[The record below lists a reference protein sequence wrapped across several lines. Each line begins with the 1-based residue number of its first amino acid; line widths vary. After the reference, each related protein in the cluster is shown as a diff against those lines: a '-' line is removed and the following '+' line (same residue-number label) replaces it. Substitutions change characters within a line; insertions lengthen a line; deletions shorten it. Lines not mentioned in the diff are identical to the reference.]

1 MNTTVSWV
9 DHYVKKKQTAEAAI
23 SLIKPGQR
31 VFFGSY
37 CGEPQHLARHFFLQ
51 ALRFTDVEVVR
62 LMAMESSPLT
72 LVADQTKDRNLNI
85 RSFYNGS
92 LIPKRLARDM
102 RFITPVNLFAIPPL
116 FKQRQLYIHAAL
128 IQVTPPDDFGWMSL
142 GVSVDI
148 TQAAALSAD
157 LVIAQV
163 NPAMPRVLGN
173 SFIHVNDVDIIVEH
187 EEPIISIQ
195 RQTRSEPAL
204 KIARQVARL
213 VEDGSTIQTGIGPIS
228 QAVVAALDDKN
239 DLGVHSQFIT
249 DEIMHLVSKGVI
261 TNKFKEFNEDKL
273 VASSAVG
280 TGNLYDFL
288 DDNPSIEF
296 HPSDY
301 VNSPAQILRNRK
313 MVSMNTVMVMDLTG
327 QVATDALAASHYSGV
342 NGILDFMRGATLAR
356 GGKSILMLTS
366 TSENGQKSHIVPMLK
381 ETAIVVPRVDVHY
394 VVTEYGAVNLHGKSL
409 QERAMAMISLAHP
422 DFRNELFLQAREM
435 GLLGKERVLSESI
448 HGIYPLKIEETR
460 EINGETVTIRP
471 AKPVDIRRIQ
481 EHYYNM
487 DSQDIYSR
495 FMQIKTRFIR
505 DEIEQ
510 KSQIDYLNNLTIVV
524 VVGEF
529 GFGRIIGVGEYLLE
543 KAGNTAELAFSI
555 NRKWQGK
562 GLGRI
567 LLNKLSKAAREN
579 GIANLVAYTSPQN
592 RKMIELFKTLPYK
605 LTNKFEDGF
614 VVLRCGFDERST

>member
-1 MNTTVSWV
+1 MKTTASWV
-9 DHYVKKKQTAEAAI
+9 DRYVGKKKTAEEAV

-37 CGEPQHLARHFFLQ
+37 CGEPQHLVRHFFLQ
-51 ALRFTDVEVVR
+51 ALKFTDVEVVR

-72 LVADQTKDRNLNI
+72 LIAHQTNDQNLNI
-85 RSFYNGS
+85 RSFYSGS
-92 LIPKRLARDM
+92 LMSKRLARDM

-116 FKQRQLYIHAAL
+116 FKHRKLYIHAAF

-163 NPAMPRVLGN
+163 NSAMPRVMGD
-173 SFIHVNDVDIIVEH
+173 SFIHVNDVDVIVEH
-187 EEPIISIQ
+187 EEPLISIQ
-195 RQTRSEPAL
+195 KSADSEAAR
-204 KIARQVARL
+204 KIARQVAML
-213 VEDGSTIQTGIGPIS
+213 VEDGSTIQTGIGP
-228 QAVVAALDDKN
+228 VCRMVLAALGDKN
-239 DLGVHSQFIT
+239 DLGVHSQFIS

-261 TNKFKEFNEDKL
+261 TNKFKEFNEGKI

-280 TGNLYDFL
+280 TGILYDFL

-301 VNSPAQILRNRK
+301 VNSPALILRNRK
-313 MVSMNTVMVMDLTG
+313 MVSMNNVMIMDLTG
-327 QVATDALAASHYSGV
+327 QVATDALASSHYSGV
-342 NGILDFMRGATLAR
+342 NGSLDFMRGATLAK

-366 TSENGQKSHIVPMLK
+366 TSADEKKTHIVPMLK

-422 DFRNELFLQAREM
+422 NFRNELFLKAREI
-435 GLLGKERVLSESI
+435 GLLGKDRVLSESI

-460 EINGETVTIRP
+460 KVDAEKITIRP

-487 DSQDIYSR
+487 DSGDIYSR
-495 FMQIKTRFIR
+495 FMHAKSRFIR
-505 DEIEQ
+505 NEIEQ
-510 KSQIDYLNNLTIVV
+510 KSQIDYVNNLTIVV
-524 VVGEF
+524 VTGEF
-529 GFGRIIGVGEYLLE
+529 GFGKIIGVGEYLLE
-543 KAGNTAELAFSI
+543 KAGNTAEIAFSI

-562 GLGRI
+562 GLGRVLI
-567 LLNKLSKAAREN
+567 SKLSKAAMEN
-579 GIANLVAYTSPQN
+579 GIANLIAYTSPQN

-605 LTNKFEDGF
+605 ITSIYEDGF
-614 VVLRCGFDERST
+614 VVLRCSFEENE

>member
-9 DHYVKKKQTAEAAI
+9 DHYVNKKRTAEAAI
-23 SLIKPGQR
+23 SLINPGQR

-37 CGEPQHLARHFFLQ
+37 CGEPQHLVRHFFLQ
-51 ALRFTDVEVVR
+51 TLKFTDVEVVR
-62 LMAMESSPLT
+62 MMAMESSPLT

-92 LIPKRLARDM
+92 LMSKRLARDM
-102 RFITPVNLFAIPPL
+102 RCITPVNLFTIPPL
-116 FKQRQLYIHAAL
+116 FKQRKLYIHTAL

-163 NPAMPRVLGN
+163 NPAMPRVMGN
-173 SFIHVNDVDIIVEH
+173 SFIHVNDVDVFVEY

-195 RQTRSEPAL
+195 KPGKSEAAQ
-204 KIARQVARL
+204 KIADQVARL
-213 VEDGSTIQTGIGPIS
+213 VSDGSTLQAGIGPVS
-228 QAVVAALDDKN
+228 QAVLAALGNKN

-261 TNKFKEFNEDKL
+261 TNKFKEFNEGKL
-273 VASSAVG
+273 VGSSAVG
-280 TGNLYDFL
+280 TSNLYDFL
-288 DDNPSIEF
+288 DDNPAIEF

-301 VNSPAQILRNRK
+301 VNSPALILRNRK
-313 MVSMNTVMVMDLTG
+313 MVSMHTVMMMDLTG
-327 QVATDALAASHYSGV
+327 QVATDALATSHYSGV

-356 GGKSILMLTS
+356 DGKSILMLTS
-366 TSENGQKSHIVPMLK
+366 TSKDGQKSHIVPMMK

-394 VVTEYGAVNLHGKSL
+394 VVTEFGAVNLHGKSL

-422 DFRNELFLQAREM
+422 DFRDELFLNAREM

-487 DSQDIYSR
+487 DSKDIYSR
-495 FMQIKTRFIR
+495 FLQIKTRFMR

-510 KSQIDYLNNLTIVV
+510 KSQIDYRNNLTIVV
-524 VVGEF
+524 VIGEF
-529 GFGRIIGVGEYLLE
+529 GFGSIIGVGEYLLE
-543 KAGNTAELAFSI
+543 KAGNTAEVAFSI

-592 RKMIELFKTLPYK
+592 KKMIELFKTLPYK
-605 LTNKFEDGF
+605 ITNTYEDGF

>member
-9 DHYVKKKQTAEAAI
+9 DRYVGKKKTAEEAI

-37 CGEPQHLARHFFLQ
+37 CGEPQHLVRHFFLQ
-51 ALRFTDVEVVR
+51 TLKFTDVEVVR

-72 LVADQTKDRNLNI
+72 LVADQTNDQNLNI
-85 RSFYNGS
+85 RSFYSGS
-92 LIPKRLARDM
+92 LMSKRLARDM

-116 FKQRQLYIHAAL
+116 FKHRKLYIHVAL

-148 TQAAALSAD
+148 TRAAALSAD
-157 LVIAQV
+157 LVVAQV
-163 NPAMPRVLGN
+163 NPAMPRVMGD
-173 SFIHVNDVDIIVEH
+173 SFIHVNDVDVIVEH
-187 EEPIISIQ
+187 EEPLISILK
-195 RQTRSEPAL
+195 PARPEAAK
-204 KIARQVARL
+204 KIARQVAML
-213 VEDGSTIQTGIGPIS
+213 LEDGSTIQTEIGPVS
-228 QAVVAALDDKN
+228 QAVLAALGDKN

-261 TNKFKEFNEDKL
+261 TNKFKEFNDGKT
-273 VASSAVG
+273 VASNAVG
-280 TGNLYDFL
+280 TGILYDFI
-288 DDNPSIEF
+288 DDNPSIAF

-301 VNSPAQILRNRK
+301 VNSPALILRNHK
-313 MVSMNTVMVMDLTG
+313 MVSVNNVMVMDLTG

-342 NGILDFMRGATLAR
+342 NGIIDFMRGATLAK
-356 GGKSILMLTS
+356 GGKSILTLTS
-366 TSENGQKSHIVPMLK
+366 TSGGGKKSHIVPMLK

-422 DFRNELFLQAREM
+422 DFRNELFLKAREI
-435 GLLGKERVLSESI
+435 GLLGKERILSESI

-460 EINGETVTIRP
+460 EIDGEKVTIRP
-471 AKPVDIRRIQ
+471 AKPVDMRRIQ

-487 DSQDIYSR
+487 DHGDIYSR
-495 FMQIKTRFIR
+495 FMHAKNRFIQN
-505 DEIEQ
+505 EIER
-510 KSQIDYLNNLTIVV
+510 KSQIDYINNLTIVV
-524 VVGEF
+524 VIGEF
-529 GFGRIIGVGEYLLE
+529 GFGKIIGIGEYIIE
-543 KAGNTAELAFSI
+543 KAGNTAEIAFSI
-555 NRKWQGK
+555 SRKWQGK

-567 LLNKLSKAAREN
+567 LINKLSKAAMEN
-579 GIANLVAYTSPQN
+579 GIAGIVAYTSPQN

-605 LTNKFEDGF
+605 TTNVYEDGF
-614 VVLRCGFDERST
+614 IVLRCSFEENG